1 MVYFIKN
8 YGFEKVD
15 FGRQCFFAPSL
26 ANSLIFRSLIGQI
39 THFPTS
45 SEGVSDPFR
54 SCFEYFPKA
63 FLMFSEPVS
72 IILRRRFEYFPKAFP
87 TTSEKNFGNIR
98 KCFEYFP
105 IMFLVFFESV
115 SSSFQ
120 KIFDVSKIIQ
130 RFIQH
135 FKFKLP

>member
-15 FGRQCFFAPSL
+15 FGRQHFFAPSL
-26 ANSLIFRSLIGQI
+26 ANFIIFRSLIGQI

-54 SCFEYFPKA
+54 SCFVFSPKA

-72 IILRRRFEYFPKAFP
+72 IILRKRFEYFPKSFP
-87 TTSEKNFGNIR
+87 ITSEKTLSI
-98 KCFEYFP
+98 
-105 IMFLVFFESV
+105 FESV
-115 SSSFQ
+115 SNFL
-120 KIFDVSKIIQ
+120 
-130 RFIQH
+130 R
-135 FKFKLP
+135 

>member
-15 FGRQCFFAPSL
+15 FGRQHFFAPSL
-26 ANSLIFRSLIGQI
+26 ANFIIFRSLIGQI

-54 SCFEYFPKA
+54 SCFVFSPKA

-72 IILRRRFEYFPKAFP
+72 IILRKRFEYFPKSFP
-87 TTSEKNFGNIR
+87 ITSEKNFVNFR
-98 KCFEYFP
+98 KCFEFSP
-105 IMFLVFFESV
+105 ITFLVFSDNV
-115 SSSFQ
+115 SSAFR

>member
-15 FGRQCFFAPSL
+15 FGRQHFFAPSL
-26 ANSLIFRSLIGQI
+26 ANFIIFRSLIGQI

-54 SCFEYFPKA
+54 SCFVFSPKA

-72 IILRRRFEYFPKAFP
+72 IILRKRFEYFPKSFP
-87 TTSEKNFGNIR
+87 ITSEKNFVNFSIF
-98 KCFEYFP
+98 KCSP
-105 IMFLVFFESV
+105 HCSKRDKFLVYLFRSPFCV
-115 SSSFQ
+115 SEILYQFN
-120 KIFDVSKIIQ
+120 
-130 RFIQH
+130 
-135 FKFKLP
+135 